1 MQTPPNSSEM
11 GFYLTHIFECAL
23 LIMNAMAI
31 LNEQRFLK
39 KCVFCFPL
47 IFFKKKANAIENNRW
62 SQHPE
67 FRSGTGR
74 LWVHKSEKSAGSIGL
89 YG

>member
-1 MQTPPNSSEM
+1 M

-39 KCVFCFPL
+39 KCVFPSFL
-47 IFFKKKANAIENNRW
+47 KKK
-62 SQHPE
+62 
-67 FRSGTGR
+67 
-74 LWVHKSEKSAGSIGL
+74 
-89 YG
+89 